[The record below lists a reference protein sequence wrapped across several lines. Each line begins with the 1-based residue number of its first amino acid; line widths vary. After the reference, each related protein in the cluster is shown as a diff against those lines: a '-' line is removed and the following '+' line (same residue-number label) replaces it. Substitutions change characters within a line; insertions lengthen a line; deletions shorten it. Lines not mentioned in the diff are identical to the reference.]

1 MIGTGGRP
9 SDVLCK
15 RRVERTVGF
24 TRARVVAPMSAED
37 ADDDL
42 YADLVGESGAAGDT
56 VIRTQNAALKQ
67 RVREQDEA
75 LQKLAKQLRDSET
88 LVASLRAENETLER
102 NISCLYRTAVLEIS
116 RKDKLL
122 AK

>member
-37 ADDDL
+37 ANDDL